1 MLILQFSNFQIF
13 LQEKESEKK
22 NVKLCLHS
30 SQTVPIFFHFDEIL
44 QTYRCLNR
52 KNIILVFA
60 DFNVFY
66 LE

>member
-13 LQEKESEKK
+13 LQEKESEK

-44 QTYRCLNR
+44 QTYRCLREDLDLAYTKVYNG
-52 KNIILVFA
+52 KI
-60 DFNVFY
+60 
-66 LE
+66 E